1 MELYYKKNIMEYLNV
16 AGVDDLITAGIGAG
30 TQIAE
35 TVAKI
40 NDINKR
46 RQFEQAF
53 ALLDN
58 RQKQALEN
66 SLARTND
73 RNKKLELLFNA
84 VTSLK
89 SAQSV
94 ASIQSKELAKTQRER
109 TLAIVI
115 IGGSIVLLAGLYIL
129 TKK

>member
-1 MELYYKKNIMEYLNV
+1 MDFTDNKYANV
-16 AGVDDLITAGIGAG
+16 VEPISATVSAVVGAG
-30 TQIAE
+30 TQVARTIAQ
-35 TVAKI
+35 I
-40 NDINKR
+40 SDINKR

-58 RQKQALEN
+58 RQKLALEN

-73 RNKKLELLFNA
+73 SNRKLELLFNA
-84 VTSLK
+84 VTTLK

-109 TLAIVI
+109 TTAIVI
-115 IGGSIVLLAGLYIL
+115 IGGSIVLLAGLYLL

>member
-1 MELYYKKNIMEYLNV
+1 MDFLDINYANIV
-16 AGVDDLITAGIGAG
+16 ATEVIGVG
-30 TQIAE
+30 TQVAE

-40 NDINKR
+40 SDIKKR
-46 RQFEQAF
+46 RDFEQSF

-58 RQKQALEN
+58 RQKLALEN

-73 RNKKLELLFNA
+73 SNKKLELLFNA

>member
-1 MELYYKKNIMEYLNV
+1 MAYLNV
-16 AGVDDLITAGIGAG
+16 AGADDLVKAGIQAG

-66 SLARTND
+66 ALARTND
-73 RNKKLELLFNA
+73 SNRKLELLFNA

-109 TLAIVI
+109 TTAIVI
-115 IGGSIVLLAGLYIL
+115 IGGSIVLLAGLYLL

>member
-1 MELYYKKNIMEYLNV
+1 MDYRDNNYANV
-16 AGVDDLITAGIGAG
+16 VEPISATVGAVVGAG
-30 TQIAE
+30 TQVAE

-40 NDINKR
+40 SDMKKR
-46 RQFEQAF
+46 REFEQAY

-58 RQKQALEN
+58 RQKQALEK

-73 RNKKLELLFNA
+73 GNKKIELLFNA

-94 ASIQSKELAKTQRER
+94 ASIQAKELAKTQRER
-109 TLAIVI
+109 TVAIVI
-115 IGGSIVLLAGLYIL
+115 IGGSIVLLAGLYLL

>member
-1 MELYYKKNIMEYLNV
+1 MEYLNV

-73 RNKKLELLFNA
+73 SNKKLELLFNA
-84 VTSLK
+84 VTQLK

-94 ASIQSKELAKTQRER
+94 ASIQSKELSKTQRER
-109 TLAIVI
+109 TMAIVI

>member
-1 MELYYKKNIMEYLNV
+1 MAYLNL
-16 AGVDDLITAGIGAG
+16 AGVDDIISAGIGAG

-40 NDINKR
+40 SDMKKR
-46 RQFEQAF
+46 REFEQAF
-53 ALLDN
+53 SLLDN
-58 RQKQALEN
+58 RQKQALEK
-66 SLARTND
+66 SLAKTND
-73 RNKKLELLFNA
+73 SNRKTELLFNA

-94 ASIQSKELAKTQRER
+94 ASIQSKELSKTQRER
-109 TLAIVI
+109 TMAIVI
-115 IGGSIVLLAGLYIL
+115 IGGSIVLLAGLYLL

>member
-1 MELYYKKNIMEYLNV
+1 M
-16 AGVDDLITAGIGAG
+16 AFGVDDAIKVG
-30 TQIAE
+30 TQVAE

-40 NDINKR
+40 SDMKKR
-46 RQFEQAF
+46 REFEQAY

-73 RNKKLELLFNA
+73 SNRKLELLFNA

-109 TLAIVI
+109 TTAIVI
-115 IGGSIVLLAGLYIL
+115 LGGSIVLLAGLYLL

>member
-1 MELYYKKNIMEYLNV
+1 MDYRDDNYSNIIATEII
-16 AGVDDLITAGIGAG
+16 GVG
-30 TQIAE
+30 TQVAE

-40 NDINKR
+40 SDMKKR
-46 RQFEQAF
+46 REFEQAF

-58 RQKQALEN
+58 RQKQALEK
-66 SLARTND
+66 SLASTND
-73 RNKKLELLFNA
+73 SNKKLELLFNA

-109 TLAIVI
+109 TNAIIILGGAIVF
-115 IGGSIVLLAGLYIL
+115 LAGLYIL

>member
-1 MELYYKKNIMEYLNV
+1 MDYTDNNYANV
-16 AGVDDLITAGIGAG
+16 VPVGEIVGAG
-30 TQIAE
+30 TQVAE

-40 NDINKR
+40 TDIKKR
-46 RQFEQAF
+46 REFEQAF

-58 RQKQALEN
+58 RQKLALEN

-73 RNKKLELLFNA
+73 SNRKLELLFNA
-84 VTSLK
+84 VTTLK

-115 IGGSIVLLAGLYIL
+115 IGGSIVLLAGLYII

>member
-1 MELYYKKNIMEYLNV
+1 MDYR
-16 AGVDDLITAGIGAG
+16 DDNYSNLVVTEIIGAG
-30 TQIAE
+30 TQVAE

-40 NDINKR
+40 SDMKKR
-46 RQFEQAF
+46 REFEQAF

-58 RQKQALEN
+58 RQKQALEK
-66 SLARTND
+66 SLASTND
-73 RNKKLELLFNA
+73 SNKKLELLFNA

-94 ASIQSKELAKTQRER
+94 ASIQAKELSKTQRER
-109 TLAIVI
+109 TNAIIILGGAIVF
-115 IGGSIVLLAGLYIL
+115 LAGLYLL

>member
-1 MELYYKKNIMEYLNV
+1 MEYLNV

>member
-1 MELYYKKNIMEYLNV
+1 MDYRDNNYANIV
-16 AGVDDLITAGIGAG
+16 ATEIIGVG
-30 TQIAE
+30 TQVAE

-40 NDINKR
+40 SDMKKR
-46 RQFEQAF
+46 REFEQAY

-58 RQKQALEN
+58 RQKQALEK

-73 RNKKLELLFNA
+73 GNKKIELLFNA

-94 ASIQSKELAKTQRER
+94 ASIQAKELAKTQRER
-109 TLAIVI
+109 TVAIVI
-115 IGGSIVLLAGLYIL
+115 IGGSIVLLAGLYLL

>member
-1 MELYYKKNIMEYLNV
+1 MEYLNV

-73 RNKKLELLFNA
+73 SNKKLELLFNA

>member
-1 MELYYKKNIMEYLNV
+1 MKYLNV

-73 RNKKLELLFNA
+73 SNKKLELLFNA
-84 VTSLK
+84 VTQLK

-94 ASIQSKELAKTQRER
+94 ASIQSKELSKTQRER
-109 TLAIVI
+109 TMAIVI